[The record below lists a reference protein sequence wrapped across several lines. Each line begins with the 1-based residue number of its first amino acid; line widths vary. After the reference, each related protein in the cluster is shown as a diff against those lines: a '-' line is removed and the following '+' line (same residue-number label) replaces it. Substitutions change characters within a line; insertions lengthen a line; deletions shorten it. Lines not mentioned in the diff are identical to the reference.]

1 MESWISFTLATNLEI
16 LRLQGSGNING
27 FGNAA
32 PESLVG
38 NSGANILGAGG
49 GNDVLN
55 GKSGADTMTGGSGC
69 DTLIGEAGNDTFVY
83 TAATESGV
91 GAGVRDF
98 INGFVHGQDR
108 IDLSVIDANSLTG
121 ANDAFSFIGTAAF
134 QAGAVHAGSLRYLT
148 FGNVCIVEADR
159 NGDATADMQI
169 FVNLTNFMAG
179 TDFVL

>member
-1 MESWISFTLATNLEI
+1 M
-16 LRLQGSGNING
+16 
-27 FGNAA
+27 
-32 PESLVG
+32 
-38 NSGANILGAGG
+38 
-49 GNDVLN
+49 
-55 GKSGADTMTGGSGC
+55 
-69 DTLIGEAGNDTFVY
+69 
-83 TAATESGV
+83 
-91 GAGVRDF
+91 RDF

-148 FGNVCIVEADR
+148 FAMSASSR
-159 NGDATADMQI
+159 PTANGDATADMQI